1 MRPLPAD
8 FPLGARLAVLPRL
21 YYRLKA
27 IAFRGGDKE
36 MAEQG
41 LLEGLRVIDC
51 GTYVAGPAAATVMS
65 DFGAEVIK
73 IERPGGGDL
82 WRLFSKLPG
91 VAKAELDWCSV
102 LTSRN
107 KKSVAIDLG
116 RSEGREALIRLAR
129 SADVFVTNYQRT
141 LLEKF
146 RLAFDDLAAVNDRL
160 IYAHLTGYGDAGED
174 ADDPAFDALAYWARS
189 GLMTGVAGA
198 DGSPG
203 SPRPGIGD
211 HPTSM
216 SLFGAIML
224 GLYRRER
231 TGKGSRVTTSL
242 MASGAWANA
251 CDIQA
256 RLLNAVFPQRTA
268 GKHPPNPLTAVYLSS
283 DARMFLLVQID
294 PDNEF
299 PRLCRVFGQP
309 ELATSELFATNAAR
323 AENAGALYAI
333 LQSQFETRDL
343 AEWRAVFMAND
354 IKWAPLPRLDEVV
367 EDEQMR
373 ASGAIMKL
381 DYPGVGAIET
391 VNSPVFVSG
400 SVKRPPSAAPEIG
413 ADTAEVLRGLG
424 YGATEISKISGGMCE
439 G

>member
-1 MRPLPAD
+1 MPEESL
-8 FPLGARLAVLPRL
+8 LA
-21 YYRLKA
+21 
-27 IAFRGGDKE
+27 
-36 MAEQG
+36 
-41 LLEGLRVIDC
+41 GLRVIDC

-82 WRLFSKLPG
+82 WRLFSRLPG
-91 VAKAELDWCSV
+91 SAKAELDWCSV

-116 RSEGREALIRLAR
+116 RPEGREALLRLVR
-129 SADVFVTNYQRT
+129 TADVFVTNYQRT
-141 LLEKF
+141 LLDKF
-146 RLAFDDLAAVNDRL
+146 RLGWADLAAVNDRL

-231 TGKGSRVTTSL
+231 SGKGSRVTTSL

-256 RLLNAVFPQRTA
+256 KLLNAVFPQRGA
-268 GKHPPNPLTAVYLSS
+268 DKHPPNPLTAVYLSR
-283 DARMFLLVQID
+283 DAKMFLLVQID

-299 PRLCRVFGQP
+299 PRLCRTFGQP
-309 ELATSELFATNAAR
+309 ELATNDLFATNEAR

-333 LQSQFETRDL
+333 LQAQFETRDL
-343 AEWRAVFMAND
+343 AEWRMIFKAND
-354 IKWAPLPRLDEVV
+354 IKWAPLPRLDDVV
-367 EDEQMR
+367 QDSQMR
-373 ASGAIMKL
+373 AAGAIVKL
-381 DYPGVGAIET
+381 DYPGVGSLET
-391 VNSPVFVSG
+391 VNSPVFVNG
-400 SVKRPPSAAPEIG
+400 VAKRQPSPAPDIG
-413 ADTAEVLRGLG
+413 ADTATVLRELG
-424 YGATEISKISGGMCE
+424 YESSEIAKISGGTCN